1 MIYLIE
7 YLSNYPRPPKKH
19 TVSIIF
25 NGEILNAFHLK
36 QGTKQGCLLL
46 PLGVDTVLEVL
57 ATAIRQEI
65 KGIEIRKNTVKS
77 L

>member
-7 YLSNYPRPPKKH
+7 YLPNYPKKH

-25 NGEILNAFHLK
+25 NAEILNVFHLK

-65 KGIEIRKNTVKS
+65 KGIEIRKS